1 MMKIERVCN
10 GEIMEKGDIN
20 IYGGIIDPVEIG
32 IRLDNKTFYTSS
44 GRLYM
49 EDYAPDN
56 IANSINSSKTFLKWK
71 IEENNETK

>member
-20 IYGGIIDPVEIG
+20 IYGGILGPVEIG
-32 IRLDNKTFYTSS
+32 IRLNNKTFYTSL